1 MSWLRVSSRLLANT
15 PSDVV
20 WCLPTILFVYLLF
33 CSFWSSQS
41 GSDPISIKLEGD
53 PLTLRIAR

>member
-20 WCLPTILFVYLLF
+20 WCLPTILQLLVF
-33 CSFWSSQS
+33 TERFRPYSN
-41 GSDPISIKLEGD
+41 
-53 PLTLRIAR
+53 